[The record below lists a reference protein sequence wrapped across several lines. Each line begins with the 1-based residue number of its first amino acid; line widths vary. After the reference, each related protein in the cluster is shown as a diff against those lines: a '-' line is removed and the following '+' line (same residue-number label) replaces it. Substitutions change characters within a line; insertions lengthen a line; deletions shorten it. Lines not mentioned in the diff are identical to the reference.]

1 MWRNTVPEKAPA
13 FVYTIYIAA
22 GADTVWNALTDG
34 ALTRA
39 YWGHDN
45 VSDWKPGSRW
55 EHVRSDGSGKVD
67 IVGRVIEIDPPR
79 RLVTSWAFAADE
91 DDAAKH
97 SRVTYEVTPLGPD
110 TRLTV
115 THSELEEGS
124 EMLLGIREG
133 WPAVLSNLKSLL
145 ETGRTLS
152 ESRWGE

>member
-1 MWRNTVPEKAPA
+1 MPERAPD

-22 GADTVWNALTDG
+22 EAERVWNGLIDRDLTK
-34 ALTRA
+34 A

-67 IVGRVIEIDPPR
+67 IVGKVLEIDPPR
-79 RLVTSWAFAADE
+79 RLVTSWASPDDE
-91 DDAAKH
+91 QNPDKV
-97 SRVTYEVTPLGPD
+97 SRVVYELEGLGAS

-115 THSELEEGS
+115 THSELEAGS
-124 EMLLGIREG
+124 GMETGIRAG

-145 ETGRTLS
+145 EAGRTMTADI
-152 ESRWGE
+152 WGGKNG

>member
-1 MWRNTVPEKAPA
+1 MPERAPD

-22 GADTVWNALTDG
+22 EAERVWNGLIDRDLTK
-34 ALTRA
+34 A

-67 IVGRVIEIDPPR
+67 IVGKVLEIDPPR
-79 RLVTSWAFAADE
+79 RLVTSWASPEDE
-91 DDAAKH
+91 QNPDKV
-97 SRVTYEVTPLGPD
+97 SRVVYELEGLGAS

-115 THSELEEGS
+115 THSELEAGS
-124 EMLLGIREG
+124 GMETGIKAG

-145 ETGRTLS
+145 EAGRTMTADI
-152 ESRWGE
+152 WGAKNG